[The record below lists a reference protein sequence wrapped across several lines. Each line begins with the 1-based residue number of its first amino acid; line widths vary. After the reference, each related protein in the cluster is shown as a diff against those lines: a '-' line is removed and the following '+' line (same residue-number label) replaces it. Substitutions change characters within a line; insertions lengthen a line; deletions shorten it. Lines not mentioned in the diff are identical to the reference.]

1 MPRDYS
7 TLTGPSL
14 LPMVDT
20 PERQR
25 FSFWWPHATPIQA
38 SLLQLTDWLG
48 ENPDRPVPVV
58 GQAEPVRALNVRP
71 NESVLFRLEKPGTR
85 ERADWEWYFLTVRRV
100 QAHGRLVRQ
109 KLGEAR
115 ARRTQVD
122 SRVAELQRETDTRT
136 REAEKERDEFVR
148 RVGQLEAAARA
159 ERAESQKKGKLPV
172 RTVEVPAGVL
182 GTPGAAPLV
191 FECEDDTE
199 AVPGPPTSH
208 GPAYRE
214 LLAARDE
221 GRALGGRWAG
231 IWQNLARRR
240 ENLERERAP
249 VEQRLRWLEER
260 ATRRV
265 FPGLF
270 ATINAFL
277 DVQALSA
284 ASVAIE
290 EFRKSP
296 RRESALAD
304 ELEARL
310 AADRP

>member
-7 TLTGPSL
+7 TLTGPNL
-14 LPMVDT
+14 LAVGDT

-38 SLLQLTDWLG
+38 SLLQVTDWLS
-48 ENPDRPVPVV
+48 ENPDRSVPVV
-58 GQAEPVRALNVRP
+58 GRADPVRASNVRP
-71 NESVLFRLEKPGTR
+71 NESVLFRLEKAGTR

-100 QAHGRLVRQ
+100 QAHGRLVHQ
-109 KLGEAR
+109 KLGETS
-115 ARRTQVD
+115 ARRAQLD
-122 SRVAELQRETDTRT
+122 DRVGELQRETETRT

-148 RVGQLEAAARA
+148 RVRQLEAAARA
-159 ERAESQKKGKLPV
+159 ERAESQKRGRLPV

-182 GTPGAAPLV
+182 GTPGAPPLV
-191 FECEDDTE
+191 FEYEDETE
-199 AVPGPPTSH
+199 PVSGPPASL

-214 LLAARDE
+214 LLAAREE
-221 GRALGGRWAG
+221 GRALGARWTG
-231 IWQNLARRR
+231 VWQDLARRR

-304 ELEARL
+304 GLEARL
-310 AADRP
+310 ASD